1 MADLSPA
8 ALDPITVEVIRNKLD
23 GIANEMG
30 VKLIR
35 SSFSPMVKEG
45 FDAAASLFTLEGEVL
60 AQAMS
65 VPGHLSALVPI
76 VRQLLESFPLSQA
89 KEGDVYILNDPYMG
103 GTHIPDIGMM
113 MPIFHAG
120 EVVALSATISH
131 HQDLGGMVAGSLP
144 TTATELYQ
152 EGLRIPPLKYRDA
165 NGEDRTLVSLL
176 RKNVRFPDML
186 MGDLNAQLAS
196 CVVGARRTQELVGVF
211 GRMLLRRYFAEIL
224 DRSERMTVHALRR
237 IPDGTYRYTETI
249 DNDGVEIEKSIHIEV
264 AVTVKDGAIH
274 VDFEGTSPQVK
285 GPLNCVPAA
294 ATAPVYFVVRAVSG
308 EHIPTNGGCFR
319 SVTLNFPRGSLVNP
333 IEPAPVNS
341 RTATLKRIAVC
352 VLGALR
358 QALPDEIPA
367 DAASE
372 LLVLI
377 FGGTRNDSSRYIT
390 GELLVGGGGASSDC
404 DGIDVID
411 TDNTNCMNIP
421 VETLEMNAPIRVHRF
436 ALLPDSGGA
445 GQFRGG
451 LGVVREYEI
460 LEGRATFTH
469 RGERH
474 FFPAKGFCGG
484 HDGALARSSIV
495 KIDGR
500 EISIP
505 SKMVVEVEQGD
516 RVIVQ
521 TAGGAGYG
529 DPRLRAPA
537 ALAEDITNG
546 KISDKAAATVWRR
559 APQDELQQ
567 KIA

>member
-1 MADLSPA
+1 MADSNQN

-30 VKLIR
+30 IKLIR

-45 FDAAASLFTLEGEVL
+45 FDAAASLFTSEGEVL

-76 VRQLLESFPLSQA
+76 VRQLLDSFPLGEA
-89 KEGDVYILNDPYMG
+89 REGDVYILNDPYMG

-144 TTATELYQ
+144 TTATELFQ

-165 NGEDRTLVSLL
+165 DGEDATLVAIL

-196 CVVGARRTQELVGVF
+196 CVVGARRVQELAGTY
-211 GRMLLRRYFAEIL
+211 GTQQLRRYFVDIL
-224 DRSERMTVHALRR
+224 DRAERMTRQALRR
-237 IPDGTYRYTETI
+237 IPDGTYRYSETI
-249 DNDGVEIEKSIHIEV
+249 DNDGVEINKPIHVEV
-264 AVTVKDGAIH
+264 AVTVRDGTVH

-294 ATAPVYFVVRAVSG
+294 ATAPVYFAVRAVSG
-308 EHIPTNGGCFR
+308 EHVPTNGGCFR
-319 SVTLNFPRGSLVNP
+319 TVTLNFPRGSLVNP

-341 RTATLKRIAVC
+341 RTAALKRIAVC

-372 LLVLI
+372 LLILI
-377 FGGTRNDSSRYIT
+377 FGGGRNDGSRYIT
-390 GELLVGGGGASSDC
+390 GELVVGGGGASPDL
-404 DGIDVID
+404 DGVDVID

-421 VETLEMNAPIRVHRF
+421 VETLEMDTPIRVHRF
-436 ALLPDSGGA
+436 GLVPDSGGA
-445 GQFRGG
+445 GQHRGG

-460 LEGRATFTH
+460 LEGRASFTH

-474 FFPAKGFCGG
+474 FFPAKGFRGG
-484 HDGALARSSIV
+484 QDGALACSRIV
-495 KIDGR
+495 KADGR
-500 EISIP
+500 EIHIP

-516 RVIVQ
+516 RIIVQ
-521 TAGGAGYG
+521 TAGGAGHG
-529 DPRLRAPA
+529 EPGQRDPA
-537 ALAEDITNG
+537 ALFEDVANG
-546 KISDKAAATVWRR
+546 KVSETAAATVWKSVSRGGSLR
-559 APQDELQQ
+559 